1 MPVPKVKRMRHK
13 SPDEVIKLHHVMYIL
28 RGMGYDVDDARSV
41 ICVIDMFNLDK
52 SQFDFPYGS
61 YDKFKQHV
69 NAGKFDINE
78 YSAFATKEECQE
90 LDKAVKEGKLWV
102 TH

>member
-41 ICVIDMFNLDK
+41 FCVIDRFNLDK

-61 YDKFKQHV
+61 YD
-69 NAGKFDINE
+69 NLN
-78 YSAFATKEECQE
+78 SM
-90 LDKAVKEGKLWV
+90 
-102 TH
+102 

>member
-41 ICVIDMFNLDK
+41 ICVIDIFNLDK
-52 SQFDFPYGS
+52 SQFDFPYAMAEGAVAMHDNVPDNILKHTS
-61 YDKFKQHV
+61 F
-69 NAGKFDINE
+69 ALGEESFDE
-78 YSAFATKEECQE
+78 
-90 LDKAVKEGKLWV
+90 AVKEGKLWV

>member
-41 ICVIDMFNLDK
+41 ICIIDMFNLDK

-61 YDKFKQHV
+61 YEEFKKHV
-69 NAGKFDINE
+69 SELEVSDNFEMSDEE
-78 YSAFATKEECQE
+78 YEQFQKRI
-90 LDKAVKEGKLWV
+90 KEGQIWI
-102 TH
+102 TY